1 MSIKQYLSGLWFKIA
16 MSLPAPVQVMLTGGE
31 SIIARGNNMDPAVQ
45 LLAHFSAAHP
55 SLDTYPVDIARAAG
69 SAGYAAL
76 SRPPKLN
83 VQTIELEID
92 GAAGPIPAR
101 MTRPTGDRSSETVV
115 LFFHPGGWVIGD
127 LDSGHAFCTEVCVV
141 SGATVISVDYRLAP
155 EHQFPAAA
163 DDAIAAYYW
172 TVDNAASFNCDPTK
186 IIVAGESAGGNL
198 AAVVCQQVKLA
209 DRQQPLGQF
218 LVSPVTDVKNRSESY
233 KDLSDAFPLT
243 ASLMEWFI
251 TNYIP
256 GEEQAGDA
264 KASPLLATDFSGLPP
279 AIVVT
284 AGFDPL
290 VDEGAAYAR
299 RLKEAGVEIQYRCET
314 GAGHGIL
321 TMAGLSR
328 SCGAA
333 SDRCLKLLVDQIA
346 SLG

>member
-1 MSIKQYLSGLWFKIA
+1 M
-16 MSLPAPVQVMLTGGE
+16 
-31 SIIARGNNMDPAVQ
+31 
-45 LLAHFSAAHP
+45 
-55 SLDTYPVDIARAAG
+55 
-69 SAGYAAL
+69 
-76 SRPPKLN
+76 
-83 VQTIELEID
+83 
-92 GAAGPIPAR
+92 
-101 MTRPTGDRSSETVV
+101 V

-127 LDSGHAFCTEVCVV
+127 LDSGHAFCTEVCAA
-141 SGATVISVDYRLAP
+141 SGATVISVAYRLAP
-155 EHQFPAAA
+155 EHRFPCAA

-172 TVDNAASFNCDPTK
+172 ALENAASYDCDPAK

-198 AAVVCQQVKLA
+198 AAVVCQQAKLA
-209 DRQQPLGQF
+209 GRQQPLCQF

-251 TNYIP
+251 ANYIAS
-256 GEEQAGDA
+256 EEQAGDP
-264 KASPLLATDFSGLPP
+264 KASPLLATDFAGLAP
-279 AIVVT
+279 AVVVT

-299 RLKEAGVEIQYRCET
+299 KLKEGGARVQYHCET

-333 SDRCLKLLVDQIA
+333 SDRCVRLLVDQIA
-346 SLG
+346 ATA